1 MSRVFEAIERARRA
15 GANTALDAEY
25 RVADASQVEQQDPA
39 LIFPRETQPEARAA
53 TPPAMVS
60 VPPPVA
66 SVTAPVAS
74 VTAPVA
80 SVTAPVVSVTAP
92 VVTSMPRPAPVRPP
106 AVPVPLAPADQSL
119 ARKLITSGESPDAFT
134 EYRRLAAT
142 LFQTQVEHQIRTVMV
157 TSAMPAEGKS
167 LTAANLALTL
177 ANAYRKS
184 VLLID
189 GDTRRPTL
197 HQIFGGSC
205 AVGFLE
211 CLRHGRLLPS
221 AAVQV
226 AEGLDLLAG
235 GTPWADPVSELSSPK
250 VRDFF
255 ADAGRSYDW
264 IVVDTPP
271 AVVLPDAE
279 LLASVVD
286 ACLLVIQAGRT
297 PFKKVQ
303 RVIETL
309 GRERFVG
316 VVLNRAENADVP
328 GADYGHYYSSRY
340 QAGTPRR

>member
-1 MSRVFEAIERARRA
+1 MSRVFEATERARRA
-15 GANTALDAEY
+15 GANAAVDSESP
-25 RVADASQVEQQDPA
+25 VADAQAGELQDPA
-39 LIFPRETQPEARAA
+39 LIFPRENSTEARAIA
-53 TPPAMVS
+53 PPPTRTSAAPPARTS
-60 VPPPVA
+60 VVA
-66 SVTAPVAS
+66 PVTASPRPLPV
-74 VTAPVA
+74 
-80 SVTAPVVSVTAP
+80 
-92 VVTSMPRPAPVRPP
+92 RPAPTRSS
-106 AVPVPLAPADQSL
+106 APVNGALAA
-119 ARKLITSGESPDAFT
+119 KLITAGESQDAFT

-197 HQIFGGSC
+197 HQMFGSSC
-205 AVGFLE
+205 EVGFLE

-221 AAVQV
+221 AAVRV

-250 VRDFF
+250 VREFF

-279 LLASVVD
+279 LLAPVVD

-303 RVIETL
+303 RVVETL

-316 VVLNRAENADVP
+316 VVLNRAENVDVP
-328 GADYGHYYSSRY
+328 AAEYGNYYSGRY
-340 QAGTPRR
+340 GAGTTAS